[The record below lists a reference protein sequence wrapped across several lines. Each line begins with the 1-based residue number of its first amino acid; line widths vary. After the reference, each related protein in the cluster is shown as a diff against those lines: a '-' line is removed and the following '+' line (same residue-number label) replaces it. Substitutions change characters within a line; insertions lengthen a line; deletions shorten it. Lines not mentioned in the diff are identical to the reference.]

1 MIFDDVLKK
10 LEGILKAEF
19 GATPVYQSEVY
30 EQHGT
35 SAIRLD
41 GIRTDLLE
49 FFLVG
54 EGRSYEISITYYLDA
69 KPGKTRSQ
77 ELRRVWERLN
87 KVVMDNRTNSPYV
100 WHDGRILEMVV
111 NPERVEGEPELLK
124 TGILQ
129 AIFSA
134 TRTGIA

>member
-1 MIFDDVLKK
+1 MIFDDILNK

-41 GIRTDLLE
+41 AIRTDLLE
-49 FFLVG
+49 FFNVG

-77 ELRRVWERLN
+77 ELRRVWERIN
-87 KVVMDNRTNSPYV
+87 KVIERTTSPYV
-100 WHDGRILEMVV
+100 WHDGRITEMVI
-111 NPERVEGEPELLK
+111 NPERVEDEPEFSK

-129 AIFSA
+129 AIFTA
-134 TRTGIA
+134 TRTGRS